1 LSVNEDSALE
11 KLNLATQK
19 LPLSKLRAAIA
30 KEEKPLENMMRKTLK
45 KRVCKKHRKFTGF
58 T

>member
-1 LSVNEDSALE
+1 M
-11 KLNLATQK
+11 
-19 LPLSKLRAAIA
+19 SKLRVAIA

-58 T
+58 TGSVLKKFKLVCQ